1 MLGERLR
8 EARERAGRQ
17 QIDVAVALN
26 RHRTLINKVEQGNS
40 SLSVEALAKAA
51 VELSVSADYLLG
63 LTDDPTPKAQ
73 LPQGGQSGDASP
85 PDSSAPALTPTDLRA
100 VSIVRGLRSPL
111 LEGWLRSG
119 EALTELQRESA

>member
-51 VELSVSADYLLG
+51 VELGVSADYLLG

-73 LPQGGQSGDASP
+73 FPQRAEASCEAPSDASP
-85 PDSSAPALTPTDLRA
+85 AALTPTDLRA
-100 VSIVRGLRSPL
+100 VSIVRGLQSPL

>member
-51 VELSVSADYLLG
+51 VELGVSADYLLG
-63 LTDDPTPKAQ
+63 LTDDPSPKAP
-73 LPQGGQSGDASP
+73 LPQPGEAGCETPPDTSP
-85 PDSSAPALTPTDLRA
+85 PALAPAELRA

-119 EALTELQRESA
+119 EALIELQRESA